1 MGRPTSN
8 PKINRIELRLSDN
21 DIDKLN
27 LCTEMTGLSKS
38 EVIRLGIDKVYT
50 EIKKWAGAVPS
61 TKAYSTHKIDR
72 ENLSINIIL

>member
-50 EIKKWAGAVPS
+50 EIKK
-61 TKAYSTHKIDR
+61 
-72 ENLSINIIL
+72 